1 MMSVSKMYEKKNQS
15 LYMRIKF
22 IAGDLIET
30 IFFPS
35 FFSSCHKLKSE
46 IAQVNSP
53 SETHSLLCKLIH
65 YCKLLFEWQKRKV
78 FDLHGTRNE
87 VKRRHWIIEEFE
99 WPGKPQST
107 RHSSV

>member
-1 MMSVSKMYEKKNQS
+1 
-15 LYMRIKF
+15 MRIKF

-30 IFFPS
+30 NFFPS

-53 SETHSLLCKLIH
+53 SETHSFCCVNSFIIVNYYLNGKR
-65 YCKLLFEWQKRKV
+65 RKV

-99 WPGKPQST
+99 WPDKPQSA